1 MTPNPAERQALQRL
15 VDSALDEDL
24 GAGDLTAGL
33 LPVDTRIA
41 AKVVA
46 RDAHAVLCG
55 VDAFNGVFGRLDTDV
70 RIDWHVHDG
79 AALTAGQTVCVLEGN
94 ARAILSGE
102 RAALNLLQTLSGTA
116 TSTAR
121 FVAAVAGT
129 GAIILDTRKTLPG
142 LRRAQKYA
150 VRTGGGQNH
159 RMGLFDAILIKE
171 NHIRAAGSIPAA
183 MAATS
188 AADPGILVEIE
199 VESLDELSEALA
211 AGARRILLDN
221 FDLAGLREAVALNA
235 GRAELEASGGVSLE
249 TVRGIAETGIDYIS
263 VGALTKD
270 LIAIDFSMLFG
281 DA

>member
-1 MTPNPAERQALQRL
+1 MTPNSAERQALQRL
-15 VDSALDEDL
+15 VDSALEEDL
-24 GAGDLTAGL
+24 GTGDLTAEL
-33 LPVDTRIA
+33 LPREMRTTAR
-41 AKVVA
+41 VVV

-55 VDAFNGVFGRLDTDV
+55 VDAFSGVFGRLDGDF

-79 AALTAGQTVCVLEGN
+79 AVLTAGQTVCVLEGN
-94 ARAILSGE
+94 ARAMLSGE

-116 TSTAR
+116 TCTSR

-129 GAIILDTRKTLPG
+129 GATILDTRKTLPG

-150 VRTGGGQNH
+150 VRAGGGQNH
-159 RMGLFDAILIKE
+159 RIGLFDAILIKE
-171 NHIRAAGSIPAA
+171 NHIRAAGSIHAA

-188 AADPGILVEIE
+188 AADPEILVEIE

-221 FDLAGLREAVALNA
+221 FDLAGLRKAVALNA
-235 GRAELEASGGVSLE
+235 GRAEIEASGGVSLQ
-249 TVRGIAETGIDYIS
+249 TVRGIAETGVDFIS

-270 LIAIDFSMLFG
+270 LVATDFSMLFEG
-281 DA
+281 A